1 MKPTVSINTLMLE
14 SSDTAHRPT
23 KPFPNPAS
31 SLSSQP
37 ISSQAALSHAPAI
50 ASTLFLNTGTRRRSI
65 PFLNNKN
72 TMDSSRSNEV
82 DIHVRNL
89 SLSIIPE
96 PSLLERIARS
106 VSRRVKQQDKQPAI
120 AFPTEK
126 NIEDTQ
132 TACSPDLIAP
142 GDQNL
147 ARVGTSIFRNVD
159 LRLQPGQVCLIM
171 GGSGSGKTTLLNALA
186 GRMSPCQTAIS
197 GSITFN
203 GQAPKRYWKSG
214 QIGYLQQEDHLLPFI
229 SVRETLRFAADLRL
243 PRSMPTSEKYN
254 MVESLIMEL
263 GLKSCA
269 DVLVGDAHGGE
280 SDQGGRHGISGGERR
295 RVSAAIQLLTNP
307 SALLCD
313 EVTSGLDSFSSF
325 ELIKTLTTYAK
336 ASRKSV
342 VLSIHQPRAEM
353 FKLLSE
359 SNGQIVLLSRG
370 DVVYSG
376 SMCQILHWFESTG
389 INPCPVDMNP
399 FDYILDHCMVDFTT
413 AGTEAWRERTNGMTG
428 GGEREPGT
436 PISPAFTLLN
446 RSSTANSL
454 GSRAGKK
461 VQESEIY
468 VADDVVKPGA
478 PDGLGLED
486 ESEPLATSSAQGDN
500 QDRLSVWQQ
509 TVILTR
515 RGWIN
520 QRRDSVFFWVVLVV
534 NIVLGVLDLTYVET
548 DMVPL
553 VYSLII
559 YLMAGFRS
567 DSLSYMGWYT
577 LISILV
583 QFTISALALFCTS
596 VDREFD
602 SATMVGSFIYLPF
615 TMTAGYIVATS
626 QIPQGLRW
634 IRHISFIRL
643 GYQTL
648 VSVEFSNNRF
658 DCRHAVLASPPP
670 ERLTPMN
677 KYAVW
682 DPVRCAAWDGN
693 MILESHLE
701 VPVKFFPGPIAL
713 FLAHICVFLVL
724 SWLILWSKP
733 LNRTK
738 AAADQSPFD
747 YVTGAIVG
755 LFYSKKAAE
764 EGARRGDSG
773 QDSQVGGENLGQ
785 TATMLEPEPGV
796 VREST
801 RVEIFGQGLSPRD
814 PVTIRIEG
822 LSLGVTSTR
831 WKLKPRGV
839 VPLLKR
845 EMVTKELLKE
855 IDFEIPA
862 GQLTAIMGGSGAGKT
877 TLLNTLARRTP
888 PNLKSTGDI
897 YFNSTRNPT
906 LHQINT
912 VCSYVRQGDSFLMS
926 HLTVRETL
934 CYAAELGMGP
944 TLSKRER
951 HAKVE
956 EILDLI
962 GLRECADVMVGS
974 IENSGISGGQR
985 RRVSIGMQL
994 VIEPACLFLDEPT
1007 SGLDA
1012 VTAMSVVQTLK
1023 TVAACGR
1030 TVVCTIHQ
1038 PRYDIWK
1045 EFDNVVLLLTGGRL
1059 AYAGNAEGIIGHF
1072 ARAGHVV
1079 PELVNPPDFIIDTAS
1094 INFRSPELE
1103 HSSRVTVEALA
1114 AGYQLAKA
1122 AQGTVPPI
1130 ADTAP
1135 IGGQVPHYAGL
1146 TRATPILIR
1155 RSFTNTF
1162 RQKGRY
1168 FNRVGQPLLI
1178 VVMALIFF
1186 GRLNHSHNEVLDR
1199 LGLFQQ
1205 LMNVTLASLMAN
1217 IDIFPRE
1224 REVAFREI
1232 SNGGYSA
1239 TAFLL
1244 SYTANEFPL
1253 VVLAAAVCTT
1263 FIILMTG
1270 LQATVVTVSCLWLV
1284 MLAYITT
1291 GESLG
1296 IVYSSCI
1303 SHGGLGVTFMNS
1315 TVLWLTFM
1323 AGFMINKLPSVLF
1336 YLNHLSVFK
1345 YTSVV
1350 LALNEFTGLTFHCTE
1365 DMLEGTCAWKD
1376 GSQVLRFLYFR
1387 NKSLGHNIGLVVA
1400 MMVLYRLLAWV
1411 VLVARMKAHYRR

>member
-1 MKPTVSINTLMLE
+1 
-14 SSDTAHRPT
+14 
-23 KPFPNPAS
+23 
-31 SLSSQP
+31 
-37 ISSQAALSHAPAI
+37 
-50 ASTLFLNTGTRRRSI
+50 
-65 PFLNNKN
+65 
-72 TMDSSRSNEV
+72 
-82 DIHVRNL
+82 
-89 SLSIIPE
+89 
-96 PSLLERIARS
+96 
-106 VSRRVKQQDKQPAI
+106 
-120 AFPTEK
+120 
-126 NIEDTQ
+126 
-132 TACSPDLIAP
+132 
-142 GDQNL
+142 
-147 ARVGTSIFRNVD
+147 
-159 LRLQPGQVCLIM
+159 M

-413 AGTEAWRERTNGMTG
+413 AGTEVTSKAQRDQLTKAWRERTNGMTG

-500 QDRLSVWQQ
+500 QDR
-509 TVILTR
+509 

-534 NIVLGVLDLTYVET
+534 NIVLGVLVGSIFWQLGGRRNDIRARASVCYILIAFQPFLSMIIAIYRGAA
-548 DMVPL
+548 DMKIYERERGYRWYGPL
-553 VYSLII
+553 PFLVSNSVCNMPANIINPAIYSLII

-567 DSLSYMGWYT
+567 DSLSYMGC
-577 LISILV
+577 
-583 QFTISALALFCTS
+583 SALALFCTS

>member
-1 MKPTVSINTLMLE
+1 
-14 SSDTAHRPT
+14 
-23 KPFPNPAS
+23 
-31 SLSSQP
+31 
-37 ISSQAALSHAPAI
+37 
-50 ASTLFLNTGTRRRSI
+50 
-65 PFLNNKN
+65 
-72 TMDSSRSNEV
+72 
-82 DIHVRNL
+82 
-89 SLSIIPE
+89 
-96 PSLLERIARS
+96 
-106 VSRRVKQQDKQPAI
+106 
-120 AFPTEK
+120 
-126 NIEDTQ
+126 
-132 TACSPDLIAP
+132 
-142 GDQNL
+142 
-147 ARVGTSIFRNVD
+147 
-159 LRLQPGQVCLIM
+159 M

-186 GRMSPCQTAIS
+186 GRMTPRQTAIS
-197 GSITFN
+197 GSIAFN

-229 SVRETLRFAADLRL
+229 SVRETLCFAADLRL
-243 PRSMPTSEKYN
+243 PRSMPKSEKYN

-263 GLKSCA
+263 GLKGCA

-280 SDQGGRHGISGGERR
+280 ADQGGRHGISGGERR

-336 ASRKSV
+336 ASHKSV

-359 SNGQIVLLSRG
+359 SNGQIVLLSQG

-376 SMCQILHWFESTG
+376 LVCQILPWFESTG
-389 INPCPVDMNP
+389 LDPCPVDMNP
-399 FDYILDHCMVDFTT
+399 FDYILDRCMVDFTSVS
-413 AGTEAWRERTNGMTG
+413 TEVSSKAQRDHLTRAWRERMRGTTT
-428 GGEREPGT
+428 ERAREPGT
-436 PISPAFTLLN
+436 PVSPAYTLLN
-446 RSSTANSL
+446 RSSTANSF
-454 GSRAGKK
+454 GSRAGKRL
-461 VQESEIY
+461 QESEIY
-468 VADDVVKPGA
+468 MVEDIRKLNA
-478 PDGLGLED
+478 DGLVLGD
-486 ESEPLATSSAQGDN
+486 ESEPLDSSSAQGDD

-520 QRRDSVFFWVVLVV
+520 QRRDSVFFWVVLAV
-534 NIVLGVLDLTYVET
+534 NILLGVLVGSIFWQLGGRLNDIRARSSVCYI
-548 DMVPL
+548 
-553 VYSLII
+553 LI
-559 YLMAGFRS
+559 AFQPF
-567 DSLSYMGWYT
+567 LSMI
-577 LISILV
+577 ISIYRGAADMK
-583 QFTISALALFCTS
+583 IYE
-596 VDREFD
+596 RER
-602 SATMVGSFIYLPF
+602 GYRWYGPLPF
-615 TMTAGYIVATS
+615 LVSNSVCNVPANVINPATMTAGYIVATS
-626 QIPQGLRW
+626 QIPQSLRW

-658 DCRHAVLASPPP
+658 DCRYAVLASPPP

-682 DPVRCAAWDGN
+682 DPMRCGAWDGN
-693 MILESHLE
+693 RILETHME
-701 VPVKFFPGPIAL
+701 VPVRFFPGPIAL
-713 FLAHICVFLVL
+713 FLAHIFVFLVL

-738 AAADQSPFD
+738 AATVKSPVD
-747 YVTGAIVG
+747 IVIGAITG
-755 LFYSKKAAE
+755 LFYSKKAVKEDA
-764 EGARRGDSG
+764 GAGDSG
-773 QDSQVGGENLGQ
+773 QRSQVGDDLGQ
-785 TATMLEPEPGV
+785 TNTMLEPEFGV
-796 VREST
+796 AREST
-801 RVEIFGQGLSPRD
+801 RVEIFGQALSPRD

-822 LSLGVTSTR
+822 LSLKVTNTR
-831 WKLKPRGV
+831 WKLKKAWGV
-839 VPLLKR
+839 VPFLKR
-845 EMVTKELLKE
+845 ETVTKELLRE

-888 PNLKSTGDI
+888 TNLKSTGDI

-926 HLTVRETL
+926 HLTVRDTL
-934 CYAAELGMGP
+934 CYAAELRMGP
-944 TLSKRER
+944 TLSKHER

-974 IENSGISGGQR
+974 TENRGISGGQR

-1023 TVAACGR
+1023 TVAASGR

-1059 AYAGNAEGIIGHF
+1059 AYAGKANEIIGHF
-1072 ARAGHVV
+1072 VRAGHVI

-1103 HSSRVTVEALA
+1103 RSSRATVEALA

-1122 AQGTVPPI
+1122 AQGPMPPI
-1130 ADTAP
+1130 ADSTP
-1135 IGGQVPHYAGL
+1135 IGSRVPHYAGL
-1146 TRATPILIR
+1146 ARATPILIR

-1168 FNRVGQPLLI
+1168 FNRVIQPLI
-1178 VVMALIFF
+1178 IAVMALIFF
-1186 GRLNHSHNEVLDR
+1186 GRLSHSHNEVLDR

-1217 IDIFPRE
+1217 IHIFPQE
-1224 REVAFREI
+1224 RDVAFREI

-1253 VVLAAAVCTT
+1253 AVLAAAVCTA
-1263 FIILMTG
+1263 FIVLMTG

-1315 TVLWLTFM
+1315 TILWLTFM

-1350 LALNEFTGLTFHCTE
+1350 LALNELTGLTFHCTE
-1365 DMLEGTCAWKD
+1365 DMFDGTCALKE
-1376 GSQVLRFLYFR
+1376 GSQVLGFLHFR
-1387 NKSLGHNIGLVVA
+1387 NKSLSVNIGMVVA
-1400 MMVLYRLLAWV
+1400 MMVLYRLLAWI
-1411 VLVARMKAHYRR
+1411 VLVARMQAHHRR

>member
-1 MKPTVSINTLMLE
+1 
-14 SSDTAHRPT
+14 
-23 KPFPNPAS
+23 
-31 SLSSQP
+31 
-37 ISSQAALSHAPAI
+37 
-50 ASTLFLNTGTRRRSI
+50 
-65 PFLNNKN
+65 
-72 TMDSSRSNEV
+72 
-82 DIHVRNL
+82 
-89 SLSIIPE
+89 
-96 PSLLERIARS
+96 
-106 VSRRVKQQDKQPAI
+106 
-120 AFPTEK
+120 
-126 NIEDTQ
+126 
-132 TACSPDLIAP
+132 
-142 GDQNL
+142 
-147 ARVGTSIFRNVD
+147 
-159 LRLQPGQVCLIM
+159 M

-186 GRMSPCQTAIS
+186 GRMTPCQTAIS
-197 GSITFN
+197 GSIAFN

-229 SVRETLRFAADLRL
+229 SVRETLCFAADLRL
-243 PRSMPTSEKYN
+243 PRSMPKSEKCN

-263 GLKSCA
+263 GLKGCA
-269 DVLVGDAHGGE
+269 DVLVGDVHGGE
-280 SDQGGRHGISGGERR
+280 ADQGGRHGISGGERR

-359 SNGQIVLLSRG
+359 SNGQIVLLSQG
-370 DVVYSG
+370 NVVYSG
-376 SMCQILHWFESTG
+376 PVCQILPWFESTG
-389 INPCPVDMNP
+389 LNPCPVDMNP
-399 FDYILDHCMVDFTT
+399 FDYILDHCMVDFTSV
-413 AGTEAWRERTNGMTG
+413 GTEASSKAQRDQLTKAWRERMRGTTTER
-428 GGEREPGT
+428 EREPGT
-436 PISPAFTLLN
+436 PDSPAYTLLN
-446 RSSTANSL
+446 HSSTANSF
-454 GSRAGKK
+454 GSRAGKRL
-461 VQESEIY
+461 QESEIY
-468 VADDVVKPGA
+468 MAEDIRKLNA
-478 PDGLGLED
+478 PDRLILGD
-486 ESEPLATSSAQGDN
+486 ESEPLDSSSAQGDD

-520 QRRDSVFFWVVLVV
+520 QRRDIAFFWVVLAV
-534 NIVLGVLDLTYVET
+534 NILLGVLVGSIFWQLGGRLNDIRARSSVCYILIAFQPFLSMIIAIYRGAA
-548 DMVPL
+548 DMKIYERERGYRWYGPL
-553 VYSLII
+553 PFLVSNSVCNMPANVINPAIYSLII

-577 LISILV
+577 LTNILI
-583 QFTISALALFCTS
+583 QLTISTLALFCTS

-602 SATMVGSFIYLPF
+602 GATMVGSFIYLPF

-626 QIPQGLRW
+626 QIPQSLRW

-658 DCRHAVLASPPP
+658 DCRYAVLASPPP

-682 DPVRCAAWDGN
+682 DPMRCGAWDGN
-693 MILESHLE
+693 RILETHME
-701 VPVKFFPGPIAL
+701 VPVRFFPGPIAL
-713 FLAHICVFLVL
+713 FLAHIFVFLVL

-733 LNRTK
+733 LNRIK
-738 AAADQSPFD
+738 AATDKSPVD
-747 YVTGAIVG
+747 TVAGAITG
-755 LFYSKKAAE
+755 LFYSKKAVKE
-764 EGARRGDSG
+764 DARAGDSG
-773 QDSQVGGENLGQ
+773 QGSQVGDDLGQ
-785 TATMLEPEPGV
+785 TDTMLEPEFGV
-796 VREST
+796 AREST

-822 LSLGVTSTR
+822 LSLRVTSIR
-831 WKLKPRGV
+831 WKLKKAWGA

-845 EMVTKELLKE
+845 ETVTKELLKE
-855 IDFEIPA
+855 IDFEIQT

-888 PNLKSTGDI
+888 TNLKSTGDI

-944 TLSKRER
+944 TLSKHER

-974 IENSGISGGQR
+974 AENRGISGGQR
-985 RRVSIGMQL
+985 RRVSIGIQL
-994 VIEPACLFLDEPT
+994 LIEPACLFLDEPT

-1023 TVAACGR
+1023 TVAASGR

-1059 AYAGNAEGIIGHF
+1059 AYAGKANEIIGHF
-1072 ARAGHVV
+1072 VRAGHVI

-1103 HSSRVTVEALA
+1103 RSSRATVEALA

-1122 AQGTVPPI
+1122 AQGPMPPN
-1130 ADTAP
+1130 ADSTP
-1135 IGGQVPHYAGL
+1135 IGSRVPHYAGL
-1146 TRATPILIR
+1146 VRATPILIR

-1168 FNRVGQPLLI
+1168 FNRVIQPLII

-1186 GRLNHSHNEVLDR
+1186 GRLSHSHNEVLDR

-1224 REVAFREI
+1224 RDVAFREI
-1232 SNGGYSA
+1232 TNGGYSA

-1253 VVLAAAVCTT
+1253 VVLAAAACTAV
-1263 FIILMTG
+1263 IVLMTG

-1315 TVLWLTFM
+1315 TILWLTFM

-1350 LALNEFTGLTFHCTE
+1350 LALNELTGLTFHCTE
-1365 DMLEGTCAWKD
+1365 DMLDGTCALKE
-1376 GSQVLRFLYFR
+1376 GSQVLGFLHFR
-1387 NKSLGHNIGLVVA
+1387 NKSLSVNIGMVVA
-1400 MMVLYRLLAWV
+1400 MMVLYRLLAWI
-1411 VLVARMKAHYRR
+1411 VLVARMQAHHRR